1 VGDPLDP
8 DCDVGPMIDA
18 REVERIDAWV
28 REAVAQGAQVA
39 VGGRA
44 EGRMYP
50 PTVLTGVTED
60 MKVMCR
66 ETFAPVVSIVAYD
79 DFAAALEGINASDYG
94 LQAGVYT
101 NDIRKAMQA
110 VQILDVG
117 GVMINDTPTFRV
129 DHFPYGGNKRSGL
142 GREGVRFAIEDM
154 TTLKMVVINQ
164 N

>member
-1 VGDPLDP
+1 
-8 DCDVGPMIDA
+8 M
-18 REVERIDAWV
+18 
-28 REAVAQGAQVA
+28 REAVAQGAEA
-39 VGGRA
+39 ATGGLA
-44 EGRMYP
+44 EGRIYR

-60 MKVMCR
+60 MQVMCR

-79 DFAAALEGINASDYG
+79 DFESALARINASDYG

-110 VQILDVG
+110 VQVLDVG
-117 GVMINDTPTFRV
+117 GVMINDTPTYRV

-154 TTLKMVVINQ
+154 TTIKMVVINQ

>member
-1 VGDPLDP
+1 
-8 DCDVGPMIDA
+8 
-18 REVERIDAWV
+18 
-28 REAVAQGAQVA
+28 
-39 VGGRA
+39 
-44 EGRMYP
+44 
-50 PTVLTGVTED
+50 
-60 MKVMCR
+60 
-66 ETFAPVVSIVAYD
+66 VVSIGAYD
-79 DFAAALEGINASDYG
+79 DFAAALECINASDYG

-110 VQILDVG
+110 VQVLDVG

-129 DHFPYGGNKRSGL
+129 DQCPYGGNKRSGL